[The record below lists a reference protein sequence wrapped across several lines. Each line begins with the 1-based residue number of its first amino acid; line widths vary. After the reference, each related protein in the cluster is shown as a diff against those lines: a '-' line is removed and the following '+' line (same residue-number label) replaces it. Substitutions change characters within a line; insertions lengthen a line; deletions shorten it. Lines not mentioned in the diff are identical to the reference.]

1 MPTETVLHGAAIVAG
16 CQACAEQAEVACRNN
31 YAALGFNF
39 TRIPFH
45 RVQSMPDSLST
56 SLHLDPLCA
65 RCGSMLRFSCSEPE
79 TNKPGFV
86 HKVYEC
92 VKCRSTQSFVIPMQ

>member
-1 MPTETVLHGAAIVAG
+1 
-16 CQACAEQAEVACRNN
+16 
-31 YAALGFNF
+31 
-39 TRIPFH
+39 
-45 RVQSMPDSLST
+45 MPDSLST
-56 SLHLDPLCA
+56 SLHLDPLCE